1 MSRDLL
7 TKEQMTNLFKVSVV
21 VAAIGAINWY
31 TSVLGTN
38 VVSAVSG
45 VEQHKVSVTK
55 TEKFIYLIVGI
66 AGVIVLYGL
75 YNGYVLIR

>member
-1 MSRDLL
+1 MSRDFL
-7 TKEQMTNLFKVSVV
+7 TKEQMTSLFKVSVV

-38 VVSAVSG
+38 VVSAILG
-45 VEQHKVSVTK
+45 VKQYKVAMTK

>member
-1 MSRDLL
+1 MSQDFL
-7 TKEQMTNLFKVSVV
+7 TKEQMTTLFKVSVV

-38 VVSAVSG
+38 VVSAILG
-45 VEQHKVSVTK
+45 VEQHKVAMTK

-66 AGVIVLYGL
+66 AGVIVLYGV
-75 YNGYVLIR
+75 YSGDVLIR